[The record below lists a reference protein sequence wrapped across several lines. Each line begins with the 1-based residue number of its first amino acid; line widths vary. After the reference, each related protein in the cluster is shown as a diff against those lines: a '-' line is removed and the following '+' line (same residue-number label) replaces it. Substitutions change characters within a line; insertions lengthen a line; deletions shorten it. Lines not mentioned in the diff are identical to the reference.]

1 MNPPILANLQQ
12 VGFSRRIRI
21 VATCLVVTVS
31 CGSAYAAN
39 GTWVGNQS
47 NANADWSNAANWNGS
62 TIAGSVGTT
71 NTDTMTISN
80 AVSGLNTKDIAS
92 PIR

>member
-12 VGFSRRIRI
+12 VGFSRRIRT

-47 NANADWSNAANWNGS
+47 NASADWSNAANWNGS

-71 NTDTMTISN
+71 NTDTMTINN
-80 AVSGLNTKDIAS
+80 AVSGLNTKGMAS
-92 PIR
+92 PIL